1 MPLGILL
8 ILFSFIINDKYPT
21 PFIPGLLDLPIHCK
35 SQLFGII
42 SYKISNADIYRY
54 IFNIV
59 RSIDSSNDY
68 DQLTIQYQKHF
79 LTNLICNHTDKA
91 NMQHSVEARS
101 PFLDP
106 ELFNFTNS
114 LPQNL
119 KLKNGTSKLILRNF

>member
-1 MPLGILL
+1 ML
-8 ILFSFIINDKYPT
+8 IDDLINNHKV
-21 PFIPGLLDLPIHCK
+21 
-35 SQLFGII
+35 
-42 SYKISNADIYRY
+42 SNANIYSY
-54 IFNIV
+54 ILNIV

-119 KLKNGTSKLILRNF
+119 KLKNGTSKLILRNFLKKSLKNATYKSRKKGFTVPMAIWIKNELIVIS